1 MARLERKTI
10 LLTFNMSY
18 MSWLLLAVAANNYSV
33 LALFVLT
40 LVCVE
45 HARRDIKPGQIRV

>member
-45 HARRDIKPGQIRV
+45 HARRDIKPGQITV